1 MMTSMG
7 NPLQAAADVLA
18 ERVPCA
24 LNNRVS
30 TPALWRV
37 SLTHREV
44 SGDRMMKILSQHHP
58 YTQFD
63 IARINQDFD
72 GAKCLPFLE
81 CFKSEVM

>member
-1 MMTSMG
+1 MTSMG

-18 ERVPCA
+18 DGVPCA
-24 LNNRVS
+24 LKNSVHTSSLESVS
-30 TPALWRV
+30 YPPGSV
-37 SLTHREV
+37 F
-44 SGDRMMKILSQHHP
+44 GDRMMEILSQHHP

-63 IARINQDFD
+63 IARISQDFD